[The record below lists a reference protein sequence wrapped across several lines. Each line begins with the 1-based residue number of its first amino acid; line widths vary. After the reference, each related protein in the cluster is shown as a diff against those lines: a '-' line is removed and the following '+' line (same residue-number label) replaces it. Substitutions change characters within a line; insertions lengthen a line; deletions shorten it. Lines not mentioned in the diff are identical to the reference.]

1 MGPLVIGAFSDETF
15 SDGAFSHW
23 GVSDETFTVVIRH
36 LVIGI
41 GTFSDGSFLWV
52 PIIL

>member
-1 MGPLVIGAFSDETF
+1 MGPLVIGAF
-15 SDGAFSHW
+15 
-23 GVSDETFTVVIRH
+23 SDETFTVVIRH